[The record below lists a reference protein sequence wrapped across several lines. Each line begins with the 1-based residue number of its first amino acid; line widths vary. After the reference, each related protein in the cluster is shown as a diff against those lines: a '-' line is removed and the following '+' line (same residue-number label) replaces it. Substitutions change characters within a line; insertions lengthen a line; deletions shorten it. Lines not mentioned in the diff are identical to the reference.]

1 MRSGSSCAHCP
12 MSLRIASSAAAF
24 NPMCARLT
32 TSCLPFTE
40 LVEYL
45 DGPSGRF
52 LRGENGLLLLG
63 SWGTGKTHLLC
74 DIARQR
80 LQAGAPALLVMA
92 SSLPSGADVLDG
104 IALPLGWLPP
114 AQSF

>member
-1 MRSGSSCAHCP
+1 MAEVQ
-12 MSLRIASSAAAF
+12 
-24 NPMCARLT
+24 
-32 TSCLPFTE
+32 E

-80 LQAGAPALLVMA
+80 LKTGAPAMSGDGEL
-92 SSLPSGADVLDG
+92 LPSGTDVLDG
-104 IALPLGWLPP
+104 DRR
-114 AQSF
+114 